1 MAKSSIRKL
10 FHNPGP
16 GMPDPGKALYDEFQ
30 DDLVSI
36 CSERTSKSIKEII
49 RQCRTQKREPSKD
62 ECGKLADIFGE
73 LLSPKACAKW
83 FDRGSLVNR
92 DEDTPPHYVVEDF
105 PRDDKVP
112 PPFFQPFAHPRYE
125 WGQIPRPFIQPLAV
139 FAWEQDWSLE
149 RNALKLRLYRMAA
162 LLEYFRCG
170 EWSWKN
176 DWSEEDLRHVELLLN
191 NFVRRKPY
199 RALFIKNLCD
209 TDLDIGGIAINAPTA
224 LTAKDKETLAE
235 ALALEL
241 SEERLARFLSERG
254 FRYSDYG
261 DAHKLWLADRKK
273 WHSFQTRIVHLAKQY
288 GLQTSSA

>member
-16 GMPDPGKALYDEFQ
+16 GVPDPGKALYDEFQ
-30 DDLVSI
+30 NDLVSI
-36 CSERTSKSIKEII
+36 CLERSGKSIREII
-49 RQCRTQKREPSKD
+49 GQFRTREREPNKA
-62 ECGKLADIFGE
+62 ECDRLADIFAK

-83 FDRGSLVNR
+83 FARGSLINR
-92 DEDTPPHYVVEDF
+92 DEDTLPRYIAEDL
-105 PRDDKVP
+105 PQDDRVSP
-112 PPFFQPFAHPRYE
+112 TSFQPLAKPPQE
-125 WGQIPRPFIQPLAV
+125 WGRIPRPFIEPLAV
-139 FAWEQDWSLE
+139 FAWEQDWPLE

-162 LLEYFRCG
+162 LLEYFRRG

-176 DWSEEDLRHVELLLN
+176 DCSEEDLRHVELLLN

-209 TDLDIGGIAINAPTA
+209 TELDKGGIAVNPPTA
-224 LTAKDKETLAE
+224 LTAKDKETLAD

-241 SEERLARFLSERG
+241 SEERLARFLSERD

-261 DAHKLWLADRKK
+261 DAHKLWVADRKK
-273 WHSFQTRIVHLAKQY
+273 WHSFQTRIVYLAKQY
-288 GLQTSSA
+288 GLQTSNV